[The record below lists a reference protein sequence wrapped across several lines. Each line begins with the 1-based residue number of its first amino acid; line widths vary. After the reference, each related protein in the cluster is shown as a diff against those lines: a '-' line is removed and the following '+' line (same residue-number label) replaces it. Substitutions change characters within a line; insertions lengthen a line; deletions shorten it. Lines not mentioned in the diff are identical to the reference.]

1 MKNTFRILGLALMIA
16 SIGSL
21 TSCDKDELES
31 GLGHLVNTVTGGDES
46 TAPNGVKI
54 KELTLYSWPEK
65 DPNGSNWDT
74 GIFGGS
80 EPDIYVAI
88 YDMLTSLYKSG
99 TTEDCNTTRHYSP
112 NIQLNDLNKTYTIKV
127 YDEDGLDN
135 DDLMAGISWKPST
148 QNSNYASV
156 YTLSNGDTK
165 IGLELTWLY

>member
-54 KELTLYSWPEK
+54 KGLTLYSWPEK
-65 DPNGSNWDT
+65 DALGEDWDT
-74 GIFGGS
+74 GLFGGGD
-80 EPDIYVAI
+80 PDIYVEI
-88 YDMLTSLYKSG
+88 KDLLTVLFKSG
-99 TTEDCNTTRHYSP
+99 TTEDCTSARHYSP
-112 NIQLNDLNKTYTIKV
+112 NIQINDLNKTYTVNV
-127 YDEDGLDN
+127 YDEDGLDP
-135 DDLMAGISWKPST
+135 DDLMGSISWNPST